1 MAPAPIML
9 WFRALPASTR
19 GITAPVSIATATLP
33 TPISR
38 SVVVVLTAALML
50 GLALPLALPAS
61 VGAASDSIVVSEFR
75 VRGPG
80 GASDEFIELFNRS
93 SASADVS
100 GWMVRRSNGSGSV
113 GTQYTFPPGV
123 SIGAGCYFL
132 LANASY
138 LGSVAPDASYSTGIT
153 DDGGIGVVRASDGQV
168 VDAVGMGAG
177 SFYREGTTLA
187 PQTTNADISRER
199 LPGDGIGHDDTDDNA
214 TDFAAIT
221 PSSPHN
227 SASPCLV
234 ASGPTSPSAS
244 GSAVPASVLPGEQ
257 SLLAVATVPGANPPS
272 TGLAVSVDLSAIGG
286 SVAQVMDDTDADGTF
301 TFLAPVWMGTS
312 PGPVSLPVTITDAE
326 GRSGAA
332 TIALTVTAPPT
343 EIWQIQGPGHLSP
356 LDGQAVFGVE
366 GIVTAVRSSGFWMT
380 DPTPDDDDRTSDG
393 IFVFRGSGAVVGDH
407 VSVDATVDEFRS
419 GGSGGFENLT
429 TTELVSPTITVLDG
443 GNALPTTVIGVDR
456 MPPTRIIDNDST
468 SSVEAS
474 DATFDPDQDGVDFWE
489 SLEGVRLSVADAVA
503 VGPTN
508 NFGEVAVISG
518 LQHHAGLRT
527 PRGGILVRQLGEAG
541 DSRDGDFNPERLIL
555 DDVLAPTPDVNT
567 GDGFETDPVGVLD
580 YSFGNFKLLVTGDP
594 GRVDNGLRPEVTDP
608 AGRHD
613 LTVATFNVENLSP
626 GDSDA
631 KVNALAT
638 QIVVNLRAPD
648 ILAIE
653 EMQDNSG
660 ETDDGVVAADQSW
673 QRLIDAIV
681 AAGGPRYEYRQIDPE
696 NNADG
701 GVPGG
706 NIRVGFLF
714 QPGGGLQFVDRAG
727 GDAVTDTDVVRHGNR
742 AALTISPG
750 RVLDARIGGDDAF
763 ALTRKS
769 LAGEF
774 RYRGETVFVIAN
786 HLSSKGDDRPLF
798 GHFQPPY
805 RLTEFESVDDEGIED
820 GWRHA
825 QAQAINNFIDEIL
838 AVDRHANVIVLGDLN
853 DFDFSET
860 VDIISGEREALD
872 PGPFSPDPD
881 GSGQTV
887 ATHRAP
893 IMRTMFDRLPRNQR
907 YSYVFDGNSQVLDQ
921 ILVSR
926 SLWRLHPDYDV
937 VHVNAEFFDQASDH
951 DPSVLRLSFGGGHG
965 GNGGDGGHPGPRP
978 PRWRCS

>member
-1 MAPAPIML
+1 ML
-9 WFRALPASTR
+9 SVPGSSRHPRGEAS
-19 GITAPVSIATATLP
+19 APVSTVTAVP
-33 TPISR
+33 TPITR
-38 SVVVVLTAALML
+38 SLVFMLAVAMVLGM
-50 GLALPLALPAS
+50 ALPFVAPAS
-61 VGAASDSIVVSEFR
+61 VGAVSNSIVISEFR
-75 VRGPG
+75 ARGPG
-80 GASDEFIELFNRS
+80 GASDEFVELFNGS
-93 SASADVS
+93 GTAVDVS
-100 GWMVRRSNGSGSV
+100 GWMVRRSNGSGTV
-113 GTQYTFPPGV
+113 NTQYTFGTGA

-138 LGSVAPDASYSTGIT
+138 VGSVTPDATYSTGIT
-153 DDGGIGVVRASDGQV
+153 DDGGIGVVRGRDGQV
-168 VDAVGMGAG
+168 MDAVGMGAG

-187 PQTTNADISRER
+187 SQATNADISRER

-227 SASPCLV
+227 SASACLV
-234 ASGPTSPSAS
+234 ASGPTSPSGS
-244 GSAVPASVLPGEQ
+244 GSAVPSSAMPGEQ
-257 SLLAVATVPGANPPS
+257 SLLAVTTVPGANPPS

-286 SVAQVMDDTDADGTF
+286 SAAQAMDDTDADGTF
-301 TFLAPVWMGTS
+301 TYLATVAFGAAPGATFLPA
-312 PGPVSLPVTITDAE
+312 TITDAE

-332 TIALTVTAPPT
+332 SIALTVTEPPT
-343 EIWQIQGPGHLSP
+343 EIWQIQGPGHLSS
-356 LDGQAVFGVE
+356 LDGHAVFGVE

-380 DPTPDDDDRTSDG
+380 DPTPDADDRTSDG
-393 IFVFRGSGAVVGDH
+393 IFVFRGSAAIGDH
-407 VSVDATVDEFRS
+407 VSVDATVAEFRS

-429 TTELVSPTITVLDG
+429 TTELVSPKVTVLDG
-443 GNALPTTVIGVDR
+443 GNPLPTTVIGVDR

-468 SSVEAS
+468 TSVEAA
-474 DATFDPDQDGVDFWE
+474 DATFDPDQDGIDFWE
-489 SLEGVRLSVADAVA
+489 SLEGMRLSVADAVA

-518 LQHHAGLRT
+518 LQHHAGPRT
-527 PRGGILVRQLGEAG
+527 PRGGILVRQRGHAG
-541 DSRDGDFNPERLIL
+541 DYRSGDFNPERLIL
-555 DDVLAPTPDVNT
+555 DDVLAPTPELNT

-580 YSFGNFKLLVTGDP
+580 YSFGNFKLFVTADP
-594 GRVDNGLRPEVTDP
+594 GRVDNGLAPEVTDSP
-608 AGRHD
+608 GRHQ

-714 QPGGGLQFVDRAG
+714 RSGGGLQFVDRPG

-742 AALTISPG
+742 AALTVSPG
-750 RVLDARIGGDDAF
+750 RVLDARIGGDAAF

-786 HLSSKGDDRPLF
+786 HLGSKGDDRPLF
-798 GHFQPPY
+798 GQFQPPY
-805 RLTEFESVDDEGIED
+805 RLTEFESVDEETIED

-825 QAQAINNFIDEIL
+825 QAQAINDFVDEIL
-838 AVDRHANVIVLGDLN
+838 AVDRHANVIVLGDIN

-860 VDIISGEREALD
+860 VEIITGEREALD
-872 PGPFSPDPD
+872 PGPLSPDPD

-887 ATHRAP
+887 LTHRSP
-893 IMRTMFDRLPRNQR
+893 VMRTMFDSLPRAER
-907 YSYVFDGNSQVLDQ
+907 YSYVFDGNSEVLDQ

-926 SLWRLHPDYDV
+926 SLWSLRPGYDV

-951 DPSVLRLSFGGGHG
+951 DPSVLRLSFGRGRDGH
-965 GNGGDGGHPGPRP
+965 DGQPGPRP
-978 PRWRCS
+978 PRWRCN